1 MIKRLAI
8 IGVGLI
14 GGSLARALRA
24 RNLVGEVIGCGRD
37 EQNLRRGVELGVID
51 RYTFDPGIAAA
62 HADLVVV
69 AVTLGATHGVL
80 ERIAPTLAPHAIVTD
95 VGSTK
100 QSVIDA
106 ARATLGVHFQQFVP
120 GHPIAGG
127 ERSGVEAAIPNLYE
141 CHRVILTPTADTNA
155 AAIDTVRLMW
165 EATGASVSLMEAGHH
180 DQVLAATSHLP
191 HLLAYALVDC
201 LVAMSDSDAIL
212 DYAAGGFRDFTRI
225 ASSNPE
231 MWRDIALQ
239 NRVALGEMCGRFEH
253 TFKQLR
259 SAVETGDGAAL
270 QQMFARAKE
279 ARDAYLVKTLMP

>member
-14 GGSLARALRA
+14 GGSLALALRA
-24 RNLVGEVIGCGRD
+24 RNLVDEVIGCGRD

-69 AVTLGATHGVL
+69 AVTLGATRGVF

-106 ARATLGVHFQQFVP
+106 ARATLGAHFQQFVP

-141 CHRVILTPTADTNA
+141 CHRVILTPAADTNA
-155 AAIDTVRLMW
+155 AAIDTVRVMW

-191 HLLAYALVDC
+191 HMLAYALVDC
-201 LVAMSDSDAIL
+201 LVAMSDSGAIL

-239 NRVALGEMCGRFEH
+239 NRVALGEMCGRFEQ
-253 TFKQLR
+253 TFKQMR

-279 ARDAYLVKTLMP
+279 ARDAYLAKTLTP

>member
-14 GGSLARALRA
+14 GGSLALALRA

-69 AVTLGATHGVL
+69 AVTLGATRGVF

-106 ARATLGVHFQQFVP
+106 ARATLGAHFQQFVP

-141 CHRVILTPTADTNA
+141 CHRVILTPAADTNA
-155 AAIDTVRLMW
+155 AAIDTVRVMW

-191 HLLAYALVDC
+191 HMLAYALVDC
-201 LVAMSDSDAIL
+201 LVAMSDSGAIL

-239 NRVALGEMCGRFEH
+239 NRVALGEMCGRFEQ
-253 TFKQLR
+253 TFKQMR

-279 ARDAYLVKTLMP
+279 ARDAYLAKTLTP